1 MGQLHVNKR
10 RMVFKLCNTLLLSL
24 FGAVMLLPFLW
35 MLSASFKIESE
46 IFQFPIQWIPSQPTF
61 KNFQKVWFGKN
72 PFFRY
77 YINSIKV
84 SFLSVFGTV
93 TVSALAAYAFAK
105 IPFRGRNAIFLLYL
119 STMMIP
125 PQVTLIP
132 RFLMMNTAGLM
143 DTHASIIIQHIFSV
157 IGVFL
162 LRQFF
167 VTIPNEINEAA
178 KIDGAGELSIFLR
191 LILPLSKAA
200 LSSLVILSF
209 VWSWN
214 EYLSPLIFLRS
225 GELYTIPVAIDYF
238 MSEMGTEYGLVM
250 AAAVSAIFP
259 LILVYLLQ
267 QKNFIAS
274 IASSAVKG

>member
-1 MGQLHVNKR
+1 MGQLHVKKR
-10 RMVFKLCNTLLLSL
+10 RTVYKVCNTLMLSI

-46 IFQFPIQWIPSQPTF
+46 IFQFPIQWIPSQPTL
-61 KNFQKVWFGKN
+61 KNYQKVWFGKN
-72 PFFRY
+72 PFFRFY
-77 YINSIKV
+77 FNSIKV
-84 SFLSVFGTV
+84 SFLSVSGTV
-93 TVSALAAYAFAK
+93 AVSALAAYAFAK

-132 RFLMMNTAGLM
+132 RFLMMNTVGLM

-178 KIDGAGELSIFLR
+178 KIDGAGELAIFLK

-225 GELYTIPVAIDYF
+225 SKLYTIPVAIDYF

-259 LILVYLLQ
+259 LILIYLFQ